1 MHWLR
6 AGVSQSIMPS
16 PFPSCTDFSSS
27 DKVTVG
33 RHNPSDRTTLAQEAV
48 VLHLD
53 GSGGGNSLDSA
64 YPGGSSFSGV
74 DLLPPGGAVEPHS
87 VATEEELL
95 KGKGFSDLLVAIFLS
110 CRKRET
116 QAIYPKVWK
125 RFNSWCTESSFNVRC
140 SVAVLEFL
148 HSGADNGLALGTLKG
163 QMSVLSVFLEK
174 PLAIEPWIARFFRA
188 LGRQRPVRISPF
200 PVWDL
205 SLVLQAL
212 AGDSFEPLES
222 CTLKLVPLK
231 TVFGG
236 NHHGKESE

>member
-16 PFPSCTDFSSS
+16 PFPSCTDSSSS

-87 VATEEELL
+87 VATEEKLL

-140 SVAVLEFL
+140 SVAVFGI
-148 HSGADNGLALGTLKG
+148 SALR
-163 QMSVLSVFLEK
+163 S
-174 PLAIEPWIARFFRA
+174 
-188 LGRQRPVRISPF
+188 RQRISPWHLERTDVRPERF
-200 PVWDL
+200 PGKATSNRTL
-205 SLVLQAL
+205 
-212 AGDSFEPLES
+212 DS
-222 CTLKLVPLK
+222 
-231 TVFGG
+231 
-236 NHHGKESE
+236 